1 MSVSGSSTGTPLS
14 AAALE
19 ERFEDLV
26 GAVLSSRRTAAG
38 ISQRLAG
45 ESRALQDFVLHWT
58 GVTSKSNPELAYQF
72 AVLSADAVAALGRA
86 GTERW
91 LLAAMDVYDREGL
104 YRASAALKDLDG
116 TVARESEAAFG
127 VTFGEVAG
135 VLELFITGLAGR
147 RLRLEAGEPAWT
159 DTATLYL
166 PARIARYP
174 TRAENFRLYKLT
186 AALLWAQARY
196 GTYALEAE
204 AYPQDAEALG
214 RFALLEALRVGA
226 RLGRALPGLARDLRA
241 LAEPA
246 LGPEFDAARAQLER
260 PEASA
265 ADSARLAAQIGPTAH
280 WPSWP
285 FLGVLDPARALA
297 VRAERVARET
307 AALREA
313 LLRLRGE
320 LNKDG
325 AAHGE
330 APDGAAEA
338 GETGEATL
346 QLDVSDGDAGI
357 EVSATLDGRAV
368 AAPPEVARLA
378 ESLFQDLGALP
389 EDLLAGAR
397 AAPYRPGA
405 DPAAAAAEADAA
417 EADAAALPYDEWDYR
432 RQQYRKAWCLLRER
446 DVHPGDPAFVERTV
460 ARYRAQISQLR
471 RSFEALRGE
480 DRRLRAQPDGDDI
493 DFDAVVRGHAELRAG
508 AELDARVFTRRA
520 RQARDMA
527 VLFMVDMSGSTK
539 GWINDAEREALVLLA
554 EALEVLGDRYAI
566 YGFSGVTRRRCEV
579 YRIKRFD
586 EPYDARVRERI
597 AGILPLDYTRMG
609 VAIRH
614 LTKILSTVDA
624 RTRLLITLSDGKPD
638 DFSDGYRGEYGI
650 EDTRQALIEAKRA
663 GLHSFCI
670 TIDRDA
676 ASYLPR
682 MYGAVNYTVVEDVA
696 RLPLKVAEVYRRL
709 TT

>member
-1 MSVSGSSTGTPLS
+1 MSVSGSATGTPLS

-26 GAVLSSRRTAAG
+26 GAVLSSRRTVTG
-38 ISQRLAG
+38 IAQRLAG
-45 ESRALQDFVLHWT
+45 ESRALQDFVLHWS
-58 GVTSKSNPELAYQF
+58 GVAAKSNPELAYQF
-72 AVLSADAVAALGRA
+72 AALAADAVAALGRPGA
-86 GTERW
+86 ERW
-91 LLAAMDVYDREGL
+91 LLAAMDVYDRDGL
-104 YRASAALKDLDG
+104 YRASATLKDLDG
-116 TVARESEAAFG
+116 YVARARETAYGVAFD
-127 VTFGEVAG
+127 EVAG
-135 VLELFITGLAGR
+135 VLALFVTGLAGR
-147 RLRLEAGEPAWT
+147 RLRLEAGEAAWT
-159 DTATLYL
+159 DSATLYL
-166 PARIARYP
+166 PERIALYA

-186 AALLWAQARY
+186 AALLWAQTRY
-196 GTYALEAE
+196 GTFNLEAE
-204 AYPQDAEALG
+204 AYPQDPEALG
-214 RFALLEALRVGA
+214 RFALLETLRVGA
-226 RLGRALPGLARDLRA
+226 RLGRALPGLARDLEA
-241 LAEPA
+241 LAQPA
-246 LGPEFDAARAQLER
+246 LGPEFDAARERLAQ
-260 PEASA
+260 PDASA
-265 ADSARLAAQIGPTAH
+265 ADSAALAEQIVRGAAWPH
-280 WPSWP
+280 WP
-285 FLGVLDPARALA
+285 FIGAIDPARALA

-320 LNKDG
+320 LQKAE
-325 AAHGE
+325 AAQGE
-330 APDGAAEA
+330 APDGEAQA
-338 GETGEATL
+338 GETTEPAL
-346 QLDVSDGDAGI
+346 RLEVSDGEEGI

-368 AAPPEVARLA
+368 AAPPEVASLA

-389 EDLLAGAR
+389 EDLLAGGR
-397 AAPYRPGA
+397 AGPYRPDDRRQAAEDG
-405 DPAAAAAEADAA
+405 AAAQDAEAVY
-417 EADAAALPYDEWDYR
+417 YDEWDYR

-446 DVHPGDPAFVERTV
+446 DVPPGDAAFVAHTV
-460 ARYRAQISQLR
+460 VRYRAQIGQLR

-480 DRRLRAQPDGDDI
+480 DKRLRAQPDGDDI
-493 DFDAVVRGHAELRAG
+493 DFDALVRAQAELRAG

-520 RQARDMA
+520 RQARDVA

-539 GWINDAEREALVLLA
+539 GWINDCEREALVLLA

-579 YRIKRFD
+579 YRVKRFD
-586 EPYDARVRERI
+586 EPYDQAVRSRI

-614 LTKILSTVDA
+614 LTRILSAVEA
-624 RTRLLITLSDGKPD
+624 RTRLLVTLSDGKPD

-663 GLHSFCI
+663 GVHAFCI

-676 ASYLPR
+676 ASYLPH

>member
-1 MSVSGSSTGTPLS
+1 LS

-38 ISQRLAG
+38 IAQRLAG
-45 ESRALQDFVLHWT
+45 EPRALQDFVLHWT

-72 AVLSADAVAALGRA
+72 AAQSADAVAALGQA
-86 GTERW
+86 GAQRW
-91 LLAAMDVYDREGL
+91 LLAAMDVYDRDGL

-116 TVARESEAAFG
+116 TVARARETAYG
-127 VTFGEVAG
+127 VRFEDVAG
-135 VLELFITGLAGR
+135 VLGLFVAGLAGR
-147 RLRLEAGEPAWT
+147 RLRLEAGAQAWT
-159 DTATLYL
+159 DTATLVL
-166 PARIARYP
+166 PERIALYP
-174 TRAENFRLYKLT
+174 TRAENFRLYKVM

-196 GTYALEAE
+196 GTYNLEAD
-204 AYPQDAEALG
+204 AYPRDAEGLG

-226 RLGRALPGLARDLRA
+226 RLGRALPGLARDLEA
-241 LAEPA
+241 LARPA
-246 LGPEFDAARAQLER
+246 LGAEFAAARERLAR

-265 ADSARLAAQIGPTAH
+265 ADSAALAAEIAAGA
-280 WPSWP
+280 SWP
-285 FLGVLDPARALA
+285 DWPFIGAVDPTRALA
-297 VRAERVARET
+297 VRAERVARES

-320 LNKDG
+320 LPKEDG
-325 AAHGE
+325 AAGE
-330 APDGAAEA
+330 APDGVAQP
-338 GETGEATL
+338 GETAEPGLRLE
-346 QLDVSDGDAGI
+346 VSESDERI
-357 EVSATLDGRAV
+357 EVAALLEGRRV

-389 EDLLAGAR
+389 EDLLR
-397 AAPYRPGA
+397 
-405 DPAAAAAEADAA
+405 AAAAGPHRPAERAGAA
-417 EADAAALPYDEWDYR
+417 EDGALDDDVAALQYDEWDYR
-432 RQQYRKAWCLLRER
+432 RQQYRKAWCVLRER

-460 ARYRAQISQLR
+460 ARYRAQIGQLR

-480 DRRLRAQPDGDDI
+480 DKRLRAQPDGDDI
-493 DFDAVVRGHAELRAG
+493 DFDAVVRAHAELRAG
-508 AELDARVFTRRA
+508 AELDARLFTRRT
-520 RQARDMA
+520 RQVRDMA

-539 GWINDAEREALVLLA
+539 GWINDCEREALVLLA

-586 EPYDARVRERI
+586 EPYDATVRERI

-614 LTKILSTVDA
+614 LTGILSTVDA
-624 RTRLLITLSDGKPD
+624 RTRLLVTLSDGKPD
-638 DFSDGYRGEYGI
+638 DFSDG
-650 EDTRQALIEAKRA
+650 
-663 GLHSFCI
+663 
-670 TIDRDA
+670 DRDA

-696 RLPLKVAEVYRRL
+696 RLPVKVAEVYRRL